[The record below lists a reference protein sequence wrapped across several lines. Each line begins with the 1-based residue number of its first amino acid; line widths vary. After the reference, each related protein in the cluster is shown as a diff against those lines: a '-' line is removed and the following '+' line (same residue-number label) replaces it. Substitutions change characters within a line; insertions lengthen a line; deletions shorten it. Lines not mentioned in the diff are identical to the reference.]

1 MPTPDKNP
9 WWRSRQQI
17 SIRYDLS
24 INENIDAYIAFFAEV
39 ESTTRAEA
47 MRECVE
53 MVRAMKATT
62 SCQPDK
68 SDPPASHEFIEPC
81 DFRSECKRCGIEK
94 QDTEDA
100 SYNTACSDIA
110 LSIESRI
117 KE

>member
-1 MPTPDKNP
+1 MPTPDKKP

-24 INENIDAYIAFFAEV
+24 IKENIDAYIAFFAEV

-47 MRECVE
+47 MRECAEIVKNSKCTE
-53 MVRAMKATT
+53 PHYVGSTGYFIKEGINKACE
-62 SCQPDK
+62 S
-68 SDPPASHEFIEPC
+68 
-81 DFRSECKRCGIEK
+81 
-94 QDTEDA
+94 
-100 SYNTACSDIA
+100 IA